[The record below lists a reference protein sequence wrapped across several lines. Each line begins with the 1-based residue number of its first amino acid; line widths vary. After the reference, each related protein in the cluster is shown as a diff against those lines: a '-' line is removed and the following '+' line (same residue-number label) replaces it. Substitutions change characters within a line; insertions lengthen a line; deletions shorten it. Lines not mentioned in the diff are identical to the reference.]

1 VSGLMTALYLF
12 AGGTKLAGMPMHIE
26 HFAR

>member
-1 VSGLMTALYLF
+1 MTALYLF